1 MTESSL
7 SPSYATLLEALAR
20 LMREAFVPTSPES
33 AFASYVFFKAS
44 ETGPL
49 PTARDVSWPTDE
61 RLVHAPSLAALGYWL
76 GSGGASDLREAWVQG
91 LQRLSTRDAFPSDRQ
106 SFVHRPVELLGIAV
120 GLSTFSEQPSLRAWF
135 EQVVERLG
143 KEPAADAWSTAL
155 RTAAEHLI
163 VTQKAVTP
171 SARAAGGVVDAA
183 VGRWLRCSVLG
194 LQPSEDDEKLL
205 LKQALLTEL
214 DARDVAHAAVIHQ
227 SLRSAV
233 DNAIESAVERH
244 WQVGR
249 RLRDAEE
256 LVATLCRRFDIFAKQ
271 LLDRRE
277 NRATVEIGDE
287 YDVQDLLHALL
298 RLHFEDVRPEEPNP
312 SVAGK
317 PTRQDFFLKRERIVV
332 EAKKTRPNLKQD
344 KVADELIIDMRRYR
358 SHPDCRT
365 LICFVYD
372 PDRHCHAPTALEDD
386 LTTDEPDF
394 RTRVIVCPKGT

>member
-1 MTESSL
+1 MTDSSL
-7 SPSYATLLEALAR
+7 SSPYATLLEDMAQ
-20 LMREAFVPTSPES
+20 LMREAFVPTSPEA

-49 PTARDVSWPTDE
+49 PAAQGISWPSEE
-61 RLVHAPSLAALGYWL
+61 RLVHAPALSALGYWL
-76 GSGGASDLREAWVQG
+76 GSGGAGDLRGAWLQG
-91 LQRLSTRDAFPSDRQ
+91 IQRLSAREAFPSDRQ
-106 SFVHRPVELLGIAV
+106 SFVYRPVELLGVAV
-120 GLSTFSEQPSLRAWF
+120 GLSTFSDQPSLRSWF
-135 EQVVERLG
+135 AEVVERL
-143 KEPAADAWSTAL
+143 KREPAGAVWSVAL
-155 RTAAEHLI
+155 RTAAEHVLAP
-163 VTQKAVTP
+163 QKAIAP
-171 SARAAGGVVDAA
+171 SGHAAAGILDAA

-194 LQPSEDDEKLL
+194 LKPSEEDERLL

-214 DARDVAHAAVIHQ
+214 ETGDIAHAAVIHQ

-233 DNAIESAVERH
+233 DNAIESAVDRH

-249 RLRDAEE
+249 ERRDAEE
-256 LVATLCRRFDIFAKQ
+256 LVVTLCRRFDIFAKQ

-277 NRATVEIGDE
+277 NRKTVEVEDE

-298 RLHFEDVRPEEPNP
+298 RMHFEDVRPEEPNP

-317 PTRQDFFLKRERIVV
+317 PTRQDFLLKREQIVV
-332 EAKKTRPNLKQD
+332 EAKKTRPSLKQD

-358 SHPDCRT
+358 SHQDCRT

-386 LTTDEPDF
+386 LTKDEPNF